1 MRFVDLV
8 VFEYVHE
15 GMHCWYF
22 KLSSSELH
30 AKPSATNIRYIWNCK
45 NLKMLDIFTNI
56 LFRSKVTREDWL
68 LCDCVSVDA

>member
-8 VFEYVHE
+8 VFEYVPE

-30 AKPSATNIRYIWNCK
+30 VKHSATNIQYIWNCK
-45 NLKMLDIFTNI
+45 NLKMLDIFTN
-56 LFRSKVTREDWL
+56 V
-68 LCDCVSVDA
+68 